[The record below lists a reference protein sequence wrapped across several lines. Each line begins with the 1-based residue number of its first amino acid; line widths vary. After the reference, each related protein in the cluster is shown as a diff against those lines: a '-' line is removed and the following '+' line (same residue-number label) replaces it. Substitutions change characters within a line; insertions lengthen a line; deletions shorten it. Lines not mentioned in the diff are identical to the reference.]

1 MLRVPSVVWKVLAA
15 LYVAV
20 LTLVLLVVSL

>member
-15 LYVAV
+15 LYVVV